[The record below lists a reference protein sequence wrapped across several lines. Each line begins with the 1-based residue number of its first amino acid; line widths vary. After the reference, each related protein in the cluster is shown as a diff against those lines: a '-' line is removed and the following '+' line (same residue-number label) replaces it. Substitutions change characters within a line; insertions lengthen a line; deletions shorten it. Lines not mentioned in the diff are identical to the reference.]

1 MNGSFRK
8 RALQSA
14 VSLALIGGFGSSHA
28 VVNVQCPGDTNG
40 DAVIDTPDPAHPDAK
55 CMHLT
60 AGDGFAVMSD
70 GKEIYTFGFA
80 DATGTPRN
88 QVIAGGILLG
98 VIGAVQE
105 MHCDA
110 VRYLPGA
117 LIVVVQRHD
126 VHFGTG
132 FWAFAGVMLCL
143 AAAVAGIDREELW
156 DRLEVAGK

>member
-40 DAVIDTPDPAHPDAK
+40 DAVIDTPDPAHPNAK

-80 DATGTPRN
+80 DATGTVFLSDLATNAPSAAN
-88 QVIAGGILLG
+88 SVWGTTGSALVVLCVIS
-98 VIGAVQE
+98 
-105 MHCDA
+105 
-110 VRYLPGA
+110 R
-117 LIVVVQRHD
+117 
-126 VHFGTG
+126 
-132 FWAFAGVMLCL
+132 FAAMPSNM
-143 AAAVAGIDREELW
+143 
-156 DRLEVAGK
+156 